1 MKLIYSSDAIEDL
14 TRLREFIERV
24 NPAAARR
31 VAVELIERIDQLR
44 QFPEMGRVLDAPQ
57 PLNNKIIRDFSFGKY
72 IVRYMCSSEAV
83 IILRVWHHYENRE

>member
-14 TRLREFIERV
+14 TRLRDFIKRS
-24 NPAAARR
+24 NPPAAARI
-31 VAVELIERIDQLR
+31 AAELIQRIDQLR

-83 IILRVWHHYENRE
+83 IILRVWHHYEDRE